1 MTETQVPSEQILSES
16 SSSSPKDLLV
26 QQLKKTSL
34 INLRMHDLKEM
45 EPHFTLFDFGL
56 EPLKLSMLFGETQV
70 KSIQFYV
77 TFDGSK

>member
-1 MTETQVPSEQILSES
+1 MTETQVPSEQILSE
-16 SSSSPKDLLV
+16 SSSPKDLLV

-56 EPLKLSMLFGETQV
+56 EPLKLSILFGETQV
-70 KSIQFYV
+70 KSIQYKGILCYF
-77 TFDGSK
+77 

>member
-1 MTETQVPSEQILSES
+1 VTETQVPSEQILSE
-16 SSSSPKDLLV
+16 SSSPKDLLV

-56 EPLKLSMLFGETQV
+56 EPLKLSILFGETQV
-70 KSIQFYV
+70 KSIQYKGILCYF
-77 TFDGSK
+77 

>member
-1 MTETQVPSEQILSES
+1 VTETQVPSEQILSE
-16 SSSSPKDLLV
+16 SSSPKDLLV

-56 EPLKLSMLFGETQV
+56 EPLKLSILFGETQV
-70 KSIQFYV
+70 KSIQYKGMLCYF
-77 TFDGSK
+77 